1 MPNTETR
8 EAVLDVSQNL
18 LQTRGLNAF
27 SFRDVAER
35 VGIKAASIHYHFPS
49 KTELCLAL
57 IARQRAQVKASL
69 DQIDGDERDA
79 YRKLARYVSVF
90 RATLEVGNRMCLCGM
105 LAADVTILAPSV
117 VEDLRRSF
125 EDHEA
130 WLRRVL
136 DEGKKS
142 RSLRFDASPRD
153 EARLILSS
161 LEGAM
166 LIARTFEDMRRF
178 ETSARH
184 ILAKLKASG

>member
-8 EAVLDVSQNL
+8 DAALNVAQEL

-35 VGIKAASIHYHFPS
+35 VRIKAASIHYYFPT
-49 KTELCLAL
+49 KAELCRAL
-57 IARQRAQVKASL
+57 IARQRADVKVSL
-69 DQIDGDERDA
+69 DRIDSDERDA
-79 YRKLARYVSVF
+79 NQKLARYVSVF

-105 LAADVTILAPSV
+105 LAADVTTLDTSV

-125 EDHEA
+125 EDHEG
-130 WLRRVL
+130 WLKGVL
-136 DEGKKS
+136 DEGKNS
-142 RSLRFDASPRD
+142 GSLRFDASPRD
-153 EARLILSS
+153 EARLLLSS

-166 LIARTFEDMRRF
+166 LIARTFEDLRRF

-184 ILAKLKASG
+184 LLAKLKA